1 MSKQPRRLMIA
12 LLLVLAVPTLLAAS
26 ARADAVTEANAKAAA
41 ITAKAPTPV
50 AARALC
56 LTQVA
61 VYEAVAA
68 ITGRLPH
75 RFTDAKAARGASLEA
90 AVAAA
95 TRTVLAKL
103 VPGESA
109 AVEAD
114 YQAALAAVPDGPQRR
129 DGIAAGEAAAAAV
142 LALRENDGSMAPD
155 RYRPYTAPGV
165 YVPTV
170 VPMGQTWGARKPW
183 LLSKPDQFRPGPPP
197 ALDSETWA
205 KDYNEIKEIGSKES
219 AKRTPE
225 QTAIARFWTATNPV
239 IYWPIVRSVAA
250 APGRDLVENARLL
263 AAAAIAMDDAIIAVF
278 DGKYAYNFWRPMT
291 AIRNGDL
298 DKSDAT
304 VPDPGWT
311 PFIDT
316 PLHPEY
322 PCAHCIVSGSLGGL
336 IEAELNG
343 APSPTLSTS
352 SPTADGAVRS
362 WKTVGDFV
370 KEVAEARIYD
380 GVHYRNS
387 TVVGTEMGLKI
398 GALAAQALPRASR

>member
-1 MSKQPRRLMIA
+1 MPKSIRRHMIGLVFA
-12 LLLVLAVPTLLAAS
+12 LTSATLAVPAVQ
-26 ARADAVTEANAKAAA
+26 ADAVTDANAKAAA
-41 ITAKAPTPV
+41 VTAMAPTPV

-56 LTQVA
+56 LAQVA

-68 ITGRLPH
+68 ITGRLPR
-75 RFTDAKAARGASLEA
+75 RFTDAKAVRGASLEA

-95 TRTVLAKL
+95 TSTVLAKL
-103 VPGESA
+103 VPGEQA

-155 RYRPYTAPGV
+155 HYRPHTTPGV

-205 KDYNEIKEIGSKES
+205 KDYNEVKEIGAKASKS
-219 AKRTPE
+219 RTPE

-239 IYWPIVRSVAA
+239 IYWPVVRSVAA
-250 APGRDLVENARLL
+250 APGRDPVENARLL

-291 AIRNGDL
+291 AIRNGDM

-304 VPDPGWT
+304 APDPGWA

-316 PLHPEY
+316 PMHPEY
-322 PCAHCIVSGSLGGL
+322 PCAHCIISGSLGGL
-336 IEAELNG
+336 LEAELSG
-343 APSPTLSTS
+343 KPTPTLTTS

-362 WKTVGDFV
+362 WTKAADFV

-380 GVHYRNS
+380 GVHYRSS

-398 GALAAQALPRASR
+398 GALAAQALPRATK